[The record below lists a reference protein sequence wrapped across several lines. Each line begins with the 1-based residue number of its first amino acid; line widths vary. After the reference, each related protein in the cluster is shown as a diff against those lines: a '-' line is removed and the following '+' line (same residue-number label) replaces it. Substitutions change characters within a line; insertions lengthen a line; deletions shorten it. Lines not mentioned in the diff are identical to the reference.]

1 MPQIVAFAGPPGL
14 AFSFSAFHLPAR
26 PLACVDGLVFSHPG
40 SPLSRIR
47 PQLPHTPPTGSVW
60 GFAGVASLLD
70 LQKRTQG
77 HTGASLVFLLQ
88 NKFTPPPKG
97 GGAGH
102 RLSWVCWSFP
112 AEKPGAFP
120 QEKTDTSYPM
130 TSLAVA
136 CGNCWSQPGHVG
148 PTGRVCCFAGVV
160 SLPGCQNRTRR
171 HTGASLVSPPFPG
184 ALLLRKSRKLALQ
197 VIIHRLVN
205 GKDRVKQRPVSRG
218 SVPCPHGGRQRFDE
232 ILVL

>member
-1 MPQIVAFAGPPGL
+1 MAFAGPPGP

-136 CGNCWSQPGHVG
+136 CGNCWSQTVHTA
-148 PTGRVCCFAGVV
+148 PTG
-160 SLPGCQNRTRR
+160 
-171 HTGASLVSPPFPG
+171 
-184 ALLLRKSRKLALQ
+184 
-197 VIIHRLVN
+197 
-205 GKDRVKQRPVSRG
+205 PV
-218 SVPCPHGGRQRFDE
+218 
-232 ILVL
+232 

>member
-1 MPQIVAFAGPPGL
+1 MLPFAARAGPPGP

-120 QEKTDTSYPM
+120 QEKTGAAHP
-130 TSLAVA
+130 
-136 CGNCWSQPGHVG
+136 
-148 PTGRVCCFAGVV
+148 RV
-160 SLPGCQNRTRR
+160 SLRP
-171 HTGASLVSPPFPG
+171 S
-184 ALLLRKSRKLALQ
+184 
-197 VIIHRLVN
+197 HRL
-205 GKDRVKQRPVSRG
+205 GLAHRAKQAGPGFVLLGAKKPLSG
-218 SVPCPHGGRQRFDE
+218 FVGQR
-232 ILVL
+232 LWGL

>member
-1 MPQIVAFAGPPGL
+1 MSAALSPLQICPFSGGKFRFSPSPIPCFNSLPVQARLGLLFLLLPFFFPPVL
-14 AFSFSAFHLPAR
+14 SPAWI
-26 PLACVDGLVFSHPG
+26 GLVSSHPG

-136 CGNCWSQPGHVG
+136 CGNCWSQTVHTA
-148 PTGRVCCFAGVV
+148 PTG
-160 SLPGCQNRTRR
+160 
-171 HTGASLVSPPFPG
+171 
-184 ALLLRKSRKLALQ
+184 
-197 VIIHRLVN
+197 
-205 GKDRVKQRPVSRG
+205 PV
-218 SVPCPHGGRQRFDE
+218 
-232 ILVL
+232 

>member
-1 MPQIVAFAGPPGL
+1 MCAALRPLQACPLSGGKFRFPSRAIPCPKSLPLQARLGLLFPFLPFFFPPVLSSAWMGL
-14 AFSFSAFHLPAR
+14 AFS
-26 PLACVDGLVFSHPG
+26 HPG
-40 SPLSRIR
+40 LPLSRIR

-70 LQKRTQG
+70 LQNRTQG
-77 HTGASLVFLLQ
+77 RTGASLVFLLQ

-136 CGNCWSQPGHVG
+136 CGNCWSQTVHTA
-148 PTGRVCCFAGVV
+148 PTG
-160 SLPGCQNRTRR
+160 
-171 HTGASLVSPPFPG
+171 
-184 ALLLRKSRKLALQ
+184 
-197 VIIHRLVN
+197 
-205 GKDRVKQRPVSRG
+205 PV
-218 SVPCPHGGRQRFDE
+218 
-232 ILVL
+232 

>member
-1 MPQIVAFAGPPGL
+1 MGYVSGLCGPSRACFFL
-14 AFSFSAFHLPAR
+14 FCLSSAR
-26 PLACVDGLVFSHPG
+26 PSSRLRGWVGFLSSRFAVVTDSSTAAPHAPNRVCLGL
-40 SPLSRIR
+40 R
-47 PQLPHTPPTGSVW
+47 W
-60 GFAGVASLLD
+60 CCASLLD

-136 CGNCWSQPGHVG
+136 CGNCWSQTVHTA
-148 PTGRVCCFAGVV
+148 PTG
-160 SLPGCQNRTRR
+160 
-171 HTGASLVSPPFPG
+171 
-184 ALLLRKSRKLALQ
+184 
-197 VIIHRLVN
+197 
-205 GKDRVKQRPVSRG
+205 PV
-218 SVPCPHGGRQRFDE
+218 
-232 ILVL
+232 

>member
-1 MPQIVAFAGPPGL
+1 MRCLCRTGRACFFLFCLSPVSLNRLFLSGDETSFLSPGVGCC
-14 AFSFSAFHLPAR
+14 P
-26 PLACVDGLVFSHPG
+26 
-40 SPLSRIR
+40 RIR
-47 PQLPHTPPTGSVW
+47 SQLAHTGPTGRVCC
-60 GFAGVASLLD
+60 FAGVVSLPGC
-70 LQKRTQG
+70 QNRTRR

-136 CGNCWSQPGHVG
+136 CGNCWSQTVHTA
-148 PTGRVCCFAGVV
+148 PTG
-160 SLPGCQNRTRR
+160 
-171 HTGASLVSPPFPG
+171 
-184 ALLLRKSRKLALQ
+184 
-197 VIIHRLVN
+197 
-205 GKDRVKQRPVSRG
+205 PV
-218 SVPCPHGGRQRFDE
+218 
-232 ILVL
+232 